1 MLIFVAKIVKKLNS
15 LPKNKRSVC
24 IVSEQLASGGAE
36 RCAAMLSF
44 FLENNDFEVHH
55 LISIDKVEYPFSG
68 SLFNMGLLKK
78 NNSKFDKIFRFRK
91 MYQFFRQNKFDY
103 IVDSRVKHHF
113 IQEFIIAKFI
123 YNAPLIL
130 WVHSFMTHLYFP
142 KSRFFS
148 RLMYSKSQ
156 IVTVS
161 NKIKTKLETEYGFKN
176 VSTIYNPIDFQPNI
190 NNQNNQEAFDYD
202 YILAAGSLKNNIKQ
216 FDVLISCFKYS
227 ILPSKNIKLLIL
239 GDGILMNDLKIQV
252 QDLQLQDNVLF
263 LGRQQNPFHFYE
275 KALFTVLTSKNEG
288 FPMVLLESLAS
299 GTPVVS
305 FDCDSGPSE
314 LIQDRQ
320 NGLLVE
326 NQNQQEMI
334 VALNEMVENQKLYLL
349 CKANSKESVSSFS
362 LDKIGK
368 KWLSI
373 LK

>member
-1 MLIFVAKIVKKLNS
+1 MAKIVKNLNS
-15 LPKNKRSVC
+15 LPKNNRSVC

-44 FLENNDFEVHH
+44 FLENNEFEVQH

-78 NNSKFDKIFRFRK
+78 NNSKFDKLFRFWK

-103 IVDSRVKHHF
+103 IIDSRVKNHF
-113 IQEFIIAKFI
+113 FQEFIIAKFI

-142 KSRFFS
+142 KSTFFS

-156 IVTVS
+156 IVAVS

-176 VSTIYNPIDFQPNI
+176 VSTIYNPIDFQSNKNVH
-190 NNQNNQEAFDYD
+190 NNKETFEYD
-202 YILAAGSLKNNIKQ
+202 FIVAAGSLKNNIKQ
-216 FDVLISCFKYS
+216 FDVLISCFKNS
-227 ILPSKNIKLLIL
+227 ILPSKNIKLIIL
-239 GDGILMNDLKIQV
+239 GDGILMNDLKNQV
-252 QDLQLQDNVLF
+252 QEMQLQDNVLF
-263 LGRQQNPFHFYE
+263 LGRQNNPFHFFE

-305 FDCDSGPSE
+305 FNCDSGPSE

-326 NQNQQEMI
+326 NQNQQEMTE
-334 VALNEMVENQKLYLL
+334 ALNEMVENQKLYLL
-349 CKANSKESVSSFS
+349 CKANSKESVASFS
-362 LDKIGK
+362 LDEIGK
-368 KWLSI
+368 KWISI

>member
-1 MLIFVAKIVKKLNS
+1 MLIFVAKIVKNLNS
-15 LPKNKRSVC
+15 SPKNKRSVC

-78 NNSKFDKIFRFRK
+78 NNSKFDKVFRFWK
-91 MYQFFRQNKFDY
+91 MYQFFRHNKFDY
-103 IVDSRVKHHF
+103 IIDSRVKHHL
-113 IQEFIIAKFI
+113 IQELIIAKFI

-142 KSRFFS
+142 KSRFFY
-148 RLMYSKSQ
+148 RLIYSKSQ
-156 IVTVS
+156 IITVS

-176 VSTIYNPIDFQPNI
+176 VSTIYNPIDLQSNI
-190 NNQNNQEAFDYD
+190 NDQNNQETFDYD
-202 YILAAGSLKNNIKQ
+202 FIMSVGSLKNNIKQ
-216 FDVLISCFKYS
+216 FDILISCFKNS

-239 GDGILMNDLKIQV
+239 GDGILLDNLKNQV
-252 QDLQLQDNVLF
+252 QEMQLQDDVLF
-263 LGRQQNPFHFYE
+263 LGRQNNPFFYFE

-305 FDCDSGPSE
+305 FNCDSGPSE

-326 NQNQQEMI
+326 NQNQQKMTE
-334 VALNEMVENQKLYLL
+334 ALNEMIENQKLYLY
-349 CKANSKESVSSFS
+349 CKANSKHSVSSFS